1 MATGSIT
8 TLGIGSGLDLQ
19 DILDQLKEA
28 DSATITAK
36 ETEATELQTLIDS
49 YNSVNAQ
56 LFNIKSTALSLSLE
70 SDFLK
75 TSVTVSDED
84 IASVTADDGISATSF
99 DLEVTSKARY
109 NSWQS
114 TGVDS
119 ESAVIYTEPESGIT
133 DSSEAVTTESTTY
146 DILYGASE
154 SQETISV
161 TVDSGLTL
169 GEIAQAINESDN
181 NQDSNGD
188 QLVTASVLKSDDGE
202 YYIRLASAQGGDSV
216 DEQVSL
222 TGFDYIKTDTTI
234 SIARADNEDP
244 MYLSLAPGTTYAET
258 VQAINGAA
266 DNPGVTASIIDTGDS
281 ESAYRLTLT
290 SDKTGEDYRISI
302 GNLPLT
308 EVNGADEDSLN
319 AEFSINGVSYQ
330 RQSNDAITDVIAGV
344 TINLEKVGETSV
356 GIEQDTE
363 EVKENILSL
372 VEGFNELLSIVEGES
387 DDSETDE
394 EEETNPFENDYTMAR
409 MVSDLKNLITSFVD
423 VSSEYKSLGDLGL
436 EINRDGTLEIDEET
450 LDQALA
456 EDYDAVASLFL
467 GDEDA
472 EITGLGDKINDAI
485 TDLISSS
492 GIVTTEIDEAETRL
506 DKLEE
511 DIETATERLENR
523 YDTLTAQFVQLDTQI
538 AQLNS
543 ESEYLQS
550 IIDSFNSSSD

>member
-36 ETEATELQTLIDS
+36 ETEATELQTRIDS

-99 DLEVTSKARY
+99 DLEVISKARY

-169 GEIAQAINESDN
+169 EEIAQAINESDN

-188 QLVTASVLKSDDGE
+188 QLVTASVLESDDGE

-222 TGFDYIKTDTTI
+222 TDFDYIKTDTTI

-258 VQAINGAA
+258 VQAINDAA

-363 EVKENILSL
+363 EIKENILSL

-387 DDSETDE
+387 DDDETGD
-394 EEETNPFENDYTMAR
+394 EEETNPFENDYTMSR
-409 MVSDLKNLITSFVD
+409 VISDLKNLMVSAVD
-423 VSSEYKSLGDLGL
+423 VSSQYKSLGGIGL
-436 EINRDGTLEIDEET
+436 EINRDGTLTIDEET

-456 EDYDAVASLFL
+456 EDFDAVTSLFL
-467 GDEDA
+467 GDEDE
-472 EITGLGDKINDAI
+472 EITGLGEKINDAI
-485 TDLISSS
+485 TSLVSST
-492 GIVTTEIDEAETRL
+492 GVITTEIDEAETKM
-506 DKLEE
+506 DTLEE
-511 DIETATERLENR
+511 NIETATERLEKR
-523 YDTLTAQFVQLDTQI
+523 YDTLTAQFVELDTLI

-550 IIDSFNSSSD
+550 IIDSFNSSD